1 MEMPEGR
8 SREGEAREFRITDRL
23 LDKYGYSD
31 ECPGCDHKR
40 QGLPGRIGGHLSH
53 SIGCRERLRRVMME
67 DARDRDILEQAEKRK
82 AAPLPSQAA
91 APQPS
96 QMDPK
101 SCHGGSQE
109 TKSNEPNADT
119 PTHSSSF
126 EDLPEELVSESEDEA
141 DDLMTVDEEGS
152 APQAPEDP
160 LADLKRRFD
169 DEDADSDDEPGG
181 KRPKLSTLQQPNA
194 FVHAAQLLL
203 TELTEAKKN
212 VDVQKILAELE
223 KDPRFQV
230 AKNRRQ
236 RRTHARRARTA
247 TEVDV
252 AEIYSPPRIT
262 EMGRRMGIRDGWALD
277 LTQIDPEDG

>member
-1 MEMPEGR
+1 MGMPEGR
-8 SREGEAREFRITDRL
+8 SREGETREFRVTDRL

-82 AAPLPSQAA
+82 AAPLPSQPE

-96 QMDPK
+96 QTVPK
-101 SCHGGSQE
+101 GCHGEGQE

-119 PTHSSSF
+119 PTHNSSF

-141 DDLMTVDEEGS
+141 DGPMTVNEEGS
-152 APQAPEDP
+152 DPQAPGDP

-169 DEDADSDDEPGG
+169 NEDADSDEEPEG
-181 KRPKLSTLQQPNA
+181 KRPKLRTVQQPNT
-194 FVHAAQLLL
+194 FVQAAQLLL
-203 TELTEAKKN
+203 TELAGAKKN
-212 VDVQKILAELE
+212 IDVQKILAELE
-223 KDPRFQV
+223 QDPRFQMS
-230 AKNRRQ
+230 KNRRQ
-236 RRTHARRARTA
+236 
-247 TEVDV
+247 
-252 AEIYSPPRIT
+252 
-262 EMGRRMGIRDGWALD
+262 
-277 LTQIDPEDG
+277 